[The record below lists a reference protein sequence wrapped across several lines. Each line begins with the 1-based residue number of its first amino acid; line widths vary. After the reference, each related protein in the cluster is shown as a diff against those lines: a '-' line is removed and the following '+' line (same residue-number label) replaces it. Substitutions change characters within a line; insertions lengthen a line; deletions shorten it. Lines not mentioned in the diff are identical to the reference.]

1 MNSIFTTTL
10 YLSLFI
16 SPCLTIAQ
24 DQDLEKRVAQ
34 TVREYGEI
42 ESANV
47 VDIRS
52 PMSSTILSVATEGK
66 TVKQGDTL
74 VRLDAR
80 NLREKIEQ
88 ESMVVATA
96 KAELTQ
102 AQVMLDSLKTE
113 FNGKLATTE
122 MAVEVANLGL
132 RRFMAKDG
140 ELALRQKEIDIE
152 IKFGKERLSQLQ
164 KTAEKAKSFKDS
176 VEKTEELA
184 KIAMA
189 INEAEAKLSLAN
201 AKKIFLNK
209 HFQKEE
215 LATLQLA
222 LSKAQNEKLIGI
234 GTFEKQVK
242 IQEANMLAS
251 KTALAIQQNK
261 LDQLKEIAFNC
272 SAPSPIDGF
281 VIYPATAAGRGARV
295 SKIEVGAKV
304 IDNQLIMKV
313 ADSKKLQVNVRVNQ
327 SRIRRIRVGQ
337 TAVIRVDAAGDLEL
351 SGKVVQINT
360 VPEPSVW
367 LSNDVKRYSVI
378 VSIENPPSF
387 LRLGM
392 TGVVEINAPALED

>member
-1 MNSIFTTTL
+1 MNSIFTKTL
-10 YLSLFI
+10 YSLLLFGP
-16 SPCLTIAQ
+16 SLTIAQ
-24 DQDLEKRVAQ
+24 NRDLENRIAQ

-42 ESANV
+42 ESANT

-52 PMSSTILSVATEGK
+52 PMASTILSVATEGK
-66 TVKQGDTL
+66 TVKKGDTL
-74 VRLDAR
+74 VQLDAR
-80 NLREKIEQ
+80 EVREKIEQ
-88 ESMVVATA
+88 QSMVVTTA

-102 AQVMLDSLKTE
+102 AQVILDSLKTE
-113 FNGKLATTE
+113 FNGKLAITE

-140 ELALRQKEIDIE
+140 ELALRQKEIDLE

-164 KTAEKAKSFKDS
+164 KTAEKAKSLNDS
-176 VEKTEELA
+176 EEKTEELA

-189 INEAEAKLSLAN
+189 INEAEAKLSLTN

-209 HFQKEE
+209 HFQKEK
-215 LATLQLA
+215 LAALQLA

-234 GTFEKQVK
+234 GNFEKQVK

-251 KTALAIQQNK
+251 KTALTIQQSK

-272 SAPSPIDGF
+272 NAASPIDGL
-281 VIYPATAAGRGARV
+281 VIYPAASAGRGARV

-313 ADSKKLQVNVRVNQ
+313 ADSKKLQMKVSVNQ

-337 TAVIRVDAAGDLEL
+337 TAVIRVDAAGDLKL
-351 SGKVVQINT
+351 TGKVLQINT

-378 VSIENPPSF
+378 VSIENPASF

-392 TGVVEINAPALED
+392 TGVVEINAPTVRD